1 MTKYVFNAP
10 PLYLMPPAIVIWARV
25 LLILIYTDDSYFLAL
40 PFMLSF
46 LLFVSPQHDQQLT

>member
-10 PLYLMPPAIVIWARV
+10 SLYLMPSVIVIWVRV
-25 LLILIYTDDSYFLAL
+25 SIILISTDDSYFLAL

-46 LLFVSPQHDQQLT
+46 LLFVSTEP